1 MGRPVIR
8 KGEQEISK
16 KILLAQPLG
25 SSKRAR
31 QRLRW
36 RNEVD
41 YIDGGRWHD
50 MRMKGFLQEAKA
62 QR

>member
-25 SSKRAR
+25 SRKRER
-31 QRLRW
+31 PRLRW
-36 RNEVD
+36 REEMA
-41 YIDGGRWHD
+41 GGTRVFGIRNW
-50 MRMKGFLQEAKA
+50 
-62 QR
+62 